1 MLARCYFTRLGI
13 LCAVCLMSVACA
25 ETDPEI
31 VAIEYLRATREGRS
45 DAAIGYLDLDELV
58 ERISNDIV
66 LVNTDGD
73 PDVFLRESV
82 SSMVWGLFQETPRQD
97 LAYDARRAEIN
108 GDRATVRVTTANAE
122 GREQTRDI
130 HLRHTDSGWLVSGR
144 SLNDLVRYVI
154 TRLEERF

>member
-1 MLARCYFTRLGI
+1 MLVRCFTTRLGI
-13 LCAVCLMSVACA
+13 LCAVCMMSAACA

-31 VAIEYLRATREGRS
+31 VAIEYLRATREARS

-58 ERISNDIV
+58 ERISDDIV

-73 PDVFLRESV
+73 PDAFLRESV

-122 GREQTRDI
+122 GHEQTRDI
-130 HLRHTDSGWLVSGR
+130 HLRHTDSGWRVSGR

>member
-13 LCAVCLMSVACA
+13 LCAVCLMSASCA
-25 ETDPEI
+25 ATDPEI

-58 ERISNDIV
+58 ERISDDIV

-97 LAYDARRAEIN
+97 LAYDARRADIN

>member
-1 MLARCYFTRLGI
+1 MLSRCSFTRLGI
-13 LCAVCLMSVACA
+13 LCAIGLATAACA

-31 VAIEYLRATREGRS
+31 VAIEYLRATRESRS
-45 DAAIGYLDLDELV
+45 DAAIGYLDMDELV
-58 ERISNDIV
+58 GRVANDIV

-73 PDVFLRESV
+73 ADDFLRESV
-82 SSMVWGLFQETPRQD
+82 SSLIWALFQETPRED
-97 LAYDARRAEIN
+97 LAYDARPADIT

-122 GREQTRDI
+122 GRERTRDV

-154 TRLEERF
+154 TRLEERY

>member
-1 MLARCYFTRLGI
+1 MLVRCFTTRLGI
-13 LCAVCLMSVACA
+13 LCAVCMMSVACA

-31 VAIEYLRATREGRS
+31 VAIEYLRATREARS

-58 ERISNDIV
+58 ERISDDIV

-73 PDVFLRESV
+73 PDAFLRESV

-122 GREQTRDI
+122 GHEQTRDI
-130 HLRHTDSGWLVSGR
+130 HLRHTDSGWRVSGR